1 MAQSDSDNAPLK
13 QVLEKVM
20 KSYVNGVYRWN
31 AGNNERRDGLKNF
44 LKIFIQNASR
54 KDFRKLGHE
63 ALQKSWKEYEKS
75 AYFSQ
80 TAPHFIYRIIS
91 KDRFPHIYRIDS
103 RSTFYKFNHPL
114 VPSPVPCGYKKC
126 SMTPGED
133 SVQNVIS
140 VVCTNAC
147 HMFFHSSCFYEHIK
161 TYGVLCT
168 LTSECYALWTSCQV
182 FGSTPEDFLKF
193 CKVDAAIDKLECVEG
208 PCLIQERFEDHED
221 PNKQTELRICK
232 RLQEM
237 WPSEEFEMEAENV
250 RDIIATK
257 VNNAN
262 FTEIMNSEICIR
274 VQKSPRKVVQSPS
287 PVKSQGSRKRPAMDS
302 SVWTTSCVIED
313 PPFLTINLSNSS
325 HIDKSDA
332 STEPIVKNSDKG
344 TDAMEIRK
352 KTRSTTTTRKIKGIS
367 SRYTQYN
374 SQKTS
379 DKSIGTNKPTSD
391 RGTEATHVDKVDAQ
405 TETFIRSSIAVGVQ
419 TGRVEVREFLISNHQ
434 LFKMEQEFINYRYEE
449 FNARCRLL
457 KSAANTSLEN
467 GRIQVSLRTYLRR
480 IIMHKDD
487 TERWIGEVEE
497 HCCALQTNE
506 DFIKP
511 LLDYSLEFLLGLF
524 PLPPPPEMNK
534 LLSDCIFNEL
544 IVTGFHNF
552 NDPNNL
558 LLLDLV
564 KEAVIEFPIAGKDAV
579 IWSLFHIRRRV
590 EFLDGIDLCKV
601 LFRVL
606 TQFTDNVIIESRKL
620 VVYIA

>member
-1 MAQSDSDNAPLK
+1 
-13 QVLEKVM
+13 
-20 KSYVNGVYRWN
+20 
-31 AGNNERRDGLKNF
+31 
-44 LKIFIQNASR
+44 
-54 KDFRKLGHE
+54 
-63 ALQKSWKEYEKS
+63 
-75 AYFSQ
+75 
-80 TAPHFIYRIIS
+80 
-91 KDRFPHIYRIDS
+91 
-103 RSTFYKFNHPL
+103 
-114 VPSPVPCGYKKC
+114 
-126 SMTPGED
+126 
-133 SVQNVIS
+133 
-140 VVCTNAC
+140 
-147 HMFFHSSCFYEHIK
+147 
-161 TYGVLCT
+161 
-168 LTSECYALWTSCQV
+168 
-182 FGSTPEDFLKF
+182 
-193 CKVDAAIDKLECVEG
+193 
-208 PCLIQERFEDHED
+208 
-221 PNKQTELRICK
+221 
-232 RLQEM
+232 
-237 WPSEEFEMEAENV
+237 
-250 RDIIATK
+250 
-257 VNNAN
+257 
-262 FTEIMNSEICIR
+262 
-274 VQKSPRKVVQSPS
+274 
-287 PVKSQGSRKRPAMDS
+287 
-302 SVWTTSCVIED
+302 
-313 PPFLTINLSNSS
+313 
-325 HIDKSDA
+325 
-332 STEPIVKNSDKG
+332 
-344 TDAMEIRK
+344 MEIRK

-467 GRIQVSLRTYLRR
+467 GRIQVVRANALINAFRGMINEVRRKKLASQFVTESLRTYLRR